1 MIGILVRREKE
12 SNLRKRLLDEGVEFY
27 EEKDRFHTLFLFPS
41 GLPADPSEGKKVYFV
56 DDSIQEIELSGK
68 TFAIRG
74 SRESIERFAPLLE
87 AKGMLVDLE
96 NPDLTLEIRKWGKK
110 FLISVF

>member
-1 MIGILVRREKE
+1 
-12 SNLRKRLLDEGVEFY
+12 
-27 EEKDRFHTLFLFPS
+27 
-41 GLPADPSEGKKVYFV
+41 V